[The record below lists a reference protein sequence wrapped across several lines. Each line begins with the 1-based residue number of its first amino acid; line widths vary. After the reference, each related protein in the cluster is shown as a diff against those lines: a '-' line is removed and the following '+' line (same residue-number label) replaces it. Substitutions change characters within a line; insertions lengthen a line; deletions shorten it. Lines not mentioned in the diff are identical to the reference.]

1 MTQKEKYNLA
11 KSIYANYGVDIDQ
24 AIQTLKHTP
33 ISIQCWQGDDVKGF
47 YSKEALSGGISVTG
61 NYPYKANTLEEL
73 RQDLEMVFSLVP
85 YQHRVNLH
93 AIYLDTQESIGLDEI
108 EPRHFESWVK
118 WAKKNNVKL
127 DFNPTLFSH
136 PMAKSGFTLSSSD
149 DTVRNFWIK
158 HVKQSRKI
166 ASYFGEALNTDT
178 VCNLWIPDGYKDSPY
193 SRLSPRVRLKESLDD
208 IYQTKLPHVKDT
220 LESKLFGIG
229 AESYTTGSHEF
240 YLGYATKHHLGICLD
255 TGHFHPT
262 EQVSDKLS
270 SLSLFVDHTLLH
282 VSRPVRWDSDHVVT
296 LNDDLIGVA
305 EALVRDDLL
314 KKTSIGLDYF
324 DASINRIAAWVIGI
338 RNTQKAL
345 LKALLEPKEL
355 LKKIEL
361 EQNYTQR
368 LIYTEELKALPFG
381 LVYDYICETEQ
392 KPVGIDFLKQIEA
405 YEATM
410 KGKRL

>member
-1 MTQKEKYNLA
+1 MTTIEKYNIA
-11 KSIYANYGVDIDQ
+11 KAVYAAYDVDIDL
-24 AIQTLKHTP
+24 AIHTLKQTP
-33 ISIQCWQGDDVKGF
+33 ISIQCWQGDDVNGF

-61 NYPYKANTLEEL
+61 NYPYRASTVEEL
-73 RQDLEMVFSLVP
+73 RKDLEMVFSLVP

-93 AIYLDTQESIGLDEI
+93 AIYLDTHETVELDEI
-108 EPRHFESWVK
+108 EPKHFESWVN

-136 PMAKSGFTLSSSD
+136 PKASSGFTLSSND
-149 DTVRNFWIK
+149 EQIRNFWVK
-158 HVKQSRKI
+158 HVIQSRKI
-166 ASYFGEALNTDT
+166 ASYFGQELNTSA

-193 SRLSPRVRLKESLDD
+193 SRLSPRVRLKASLDEV
-208 IYQTKLPHVKDT
+208 YQTKLPHVIDT

-229 AESYTTGSHEF
+229 SESYTTGSHEF
-240 YLGYATKHHLGICLD
+240 YMGYAIHNKLALCLD
-255 TGHFHPT
+255 SGHFHPT
-262 EQVSDKLS
+262 ELVSDKLS
-270 SLSLFVDHTLLH
+270 SISLYTDHMLLH
-282 VSRPVRWDSDHVVT
+282 VSRGVRWDSDHVVT
-296 LNDDLIGVA
+296 LNDDLLGVA

-355 LKKIEL
+355 LRKIES
-361 EQNYTQR
+361 EQNYTKR
-368 LIYTEELKALPFG
+368 LAYTEALKSLPFG
-381 LVYDYICETEQ
+381 LVYDYLCEVEH
-392 KPVGIDFLKQIEA
+392 KPIGVDFLKQIEA

-410 KGKRL
+410 KGKRI